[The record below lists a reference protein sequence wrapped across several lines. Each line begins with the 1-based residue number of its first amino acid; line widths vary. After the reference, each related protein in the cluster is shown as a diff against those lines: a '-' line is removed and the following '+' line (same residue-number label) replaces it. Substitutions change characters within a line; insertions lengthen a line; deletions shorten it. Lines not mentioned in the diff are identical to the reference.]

1 MTQPAD
7 NLDVQQQRTLE
18 AICEVHP
25 VLKQVHRL
33 AQRFVQMIRDRCN
46 EGYDT
51 WLADVAG
58 SDVRYLRTFAE
69 ELQSDDAAVRAAL
82 ISPWSNGQTEG
93 QVNRLKMLKRQMD
106 GRANFDLLRLRVL
119 CCINLQLSHEVRE
132 NHFRAL
138 LDTLRTHA
146 DPPPAAAFS
155 SC

>member
-93 QVNRLKMLKRQMD
+93 QVNRLKMLIRQMQARTTSTCSASSWRPLSSRKRTD
-106 GRANFDLLRLRVL
+106 SGRP
-119 CCINLQLSHEVRE
+119 
-132 NHFRAL
+132 
-138 LDTLRTHA
+138 LRT
-146 DPPPAAAFS
+146 
-155 SC
+155 